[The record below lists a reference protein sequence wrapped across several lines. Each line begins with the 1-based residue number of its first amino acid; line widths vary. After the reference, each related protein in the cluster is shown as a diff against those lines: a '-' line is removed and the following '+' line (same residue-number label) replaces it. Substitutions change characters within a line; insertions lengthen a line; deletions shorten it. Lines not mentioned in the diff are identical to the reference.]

1 MRRLQKVL
9 WTKGILLNPQHL
21 QLQDGY
27 LEDLLTFRMGT
38 LQHAPWGFSS
48 LEIDQEALAGGLL
61 SLTAASGIFPDGMP
75 FSIPA
80 ADSHPAPKPL
90 AEHWRPDQRTMDVFL
105 AVPEYRPGGHN
116 VSVDTEVRH
125 TRYVAEAVV
134 RRDENTGLM
143 EKPIQLARRNLR
155 LLAERETQEGYSML
169 RIARVT
175 RAESGEVQLEPHFV
189 PPVLDLAASR
199 HLLTIARGIV
209 EILSARSSSLSATR
223 KQRNRALAHFDSS
236 DLAAFWLLY
245 TVNTHLPN
253 VRHIFEGRRAHPEA
267 LYEVLLALGSAL
279 TSFSA
284 DLHPRD
290 LPAYDH
296 TDLGGCFERLDA
308 IIRELLET
316 VVPRNH
322 VVLPLSRTDSFIHA
336 AAIDDDRLFAGIQ
349 MYLGVRSAAAAE
361 EVARRG
367 PMLLKIG
374 GAAEVERLIRH
385 ALPGLGARYV
395 PVPPG
400 NVPVKLG
407 YHYFELDR
415 SGAEWDAVR
424 AARNLAVYVPSDFPD
439 PSLELVVMLPPA
451 PSGSGPS
458 GPTRR

>member
-38 LQHAPWGFSS
+38 LQHAAWGFTS
-48 LEIDQEALAGGLL
+48 LEIDQEALAGGLF
-61 SLTAASGIFPDGMP
+61 SLTAASGILPDGMP
-75 FSIPA
+75 FSVPA
-80 ADSHPAPKPL
+80 ADSHPAPRAL
-90 AEHWRPDQRTMDVFL
+90 EEHWRPDQRTMDVYL
-105 AVPEYRPGGHN
+105 AIPEYRPGGHN

-134 RRDENTGLM
+134 RRDENSGLM
-143 EKPIQLARRNLR
+143 EKPIQLASRNLR
-155 LLAERETQEGYSML
+155 LVVEHETEEGYSML
-169 RIARVT
+169 RAARVVRT
-175 RAESGEVQLEPHFV
+175 ESGEIQLDPRFV

-223 KQRNRALAHFDSS
+223 KQRNRELAHFDSS

-245 TVNTHLPN
+245 TVNTHLPT

-267 LYEVLLALGSAL
+267 LYEALLALGSAL
-279 TSFSA
+279 TSFSGE
-284 DLHPRD
+284 LHPRD

-296 TDLGGCFERLDA
+296 SDLGGCFERLDA

-349 MYLGVRSAAAAE
+349 MYLGVKTAAASE

-367 PMLLKIG
+367 PLLLKV
-374 GAAEVERLIRH
+374 GAATEVERLIRH
-385 ALPGLGARYV
+385 ALPGLGVRYL

-400 NVPVKLG
+400 NVPVKLE

-415 SGAEWDAVR
+415 SGGEWDAVR
-424 AARNLAVYVPSDFPD
+424 SARNLAVYVPSDFPD
-439 PSLELVVMLPPA
+439 PELELVVMLPAAATA
-451 PSGSGPS
+451 PSGSG
-458 GPTRR
+458 RR